1 MATEAS
7 FARFIQ
13 DQLDDRC
20 DVVLKKMF
28 GEYGVFL
35 EGKMVA
41 VLCDNV
47 FYLKPT
53 KEVEALLKEVM
64 KAPPYRGAKDY
75 FVIEQIEDKEYLCE
89 LVRTNAE
96 ALPVPKPKKPK
107 SKT

>member
-13 DQLDDRC
+13 DQLEDLG
-20 DVVLKKMF
+20 DVVIKKMF

-41 VLCDNV
+41 LLADNV

-53 KEVEALLKEVM
+53 SEVEVLLKEIM
-64 KAPPYRGAKDY
+64 KAPPYNGAKDY
-75 FVIEQIEDKEYLCE
+75 FVIEQIEDKEYLCD
-89 LVRTNAE
+89 LVRTNANV
-96 ALPVPKPKKPK
+96 LPLPKPKKPK